1 MCVSRRQRR
10 LTPQIQE
17 DTTMRTLPLLLA
29 VTASAGLAAACAH
42 AQINTPDG
50 AGEAAPL
57 CQLHLLQ
64 GGAGRELV
72 AEAMPDLPGHWT
84 LEAGGPAMMI
94 EQSGALSDRPE
105 GDAEL
110 TRLLLASA
118 SGPAPGLDELR
129 PGQTVMGGSEPH
141 PIFAVLRVEDE
152 AGQLICEARVD

>member
-1 MCVSRRQRR
+1 
-10 LTPQIQE
+10 
-17 DTTMRTLPLLLA
+17 MRTLPLLMA

-42 AQINTPDG
+42 AQINIPDG
-50 AGEAAPL
+50 AGEAAL
-57 CQLHLLQ
+57 CQLHLLE

-72 AEAMPDLPGHWT
+72 AEARPDLAGQWT

-105 GDAEL
+105 GGAEL

-118 SGPAPGLDELR
+118 PGPAPGLDELR

-141 PIFAVLRVEDE
+141 PVFAVLRVEDE
-152 AGQLICEARVD
+152 TGQLICEARID